1 MKQKTLMTEG
11 SITKNIIL
19 FALPLLIGNVFQQ
32 LYSGV
37 DAAIVGKEIGPNAL
51 AAVGAGT
58 SLLDMLLG
66 FSVGIAAG
74 AGVLI
79 SRYYGMQ
86 DERKVRT
93 TVHTS
98 IIIAGVIGIF
108 LTIFGILFI
117 PYIYQW
123 MQTPVEVFAD
133 AVMYMRIYFASMIF
147 VVLYNMAAGI
157 LNAVGNSRWALYFL
171 IISSCVNIVLDYLF
185 VVVLHG
191 GIIGAAVA
199 TDISQALS
207 CILSFWYLAK
217 VKDIYRVSFD
227 NFKNKP
233 DVIKQILN
241 VSMPTGIQNTIKA
254 FSNVL
259 IQSSVNSFGATAMA
273 GYTAFLKI
281 DGFNWL
287 PVLSLSMAAA
297 TFTGQ
302 NLGAGKKERI
312 KKGVYICILIGII
325 YTLVTCAI
333 SMAVPRQLLGI
344 FTSETEVVDYGIVC
358 LKLFMPYYWMLST
371 FQIVL
376 GAVRGEGHT
385 FASLVLNSSAMCL
398 FRIIYILIVMTYFE
412 SFFAV
417 IAIYP
422 LSWLIGMVISMVY
435 YWILKRKTKE

>member
-398 FRIIYILIVMTYFE
+398 FRIVYILIVMTYFE

-422 LSWLIGMVISMVY
+422 LSWLIGMVISMAY